1 MTLQAHMQL
10 MTTTP
15 KMPQK
20 SMTKTELLFDIE
32 STGLLRVGSTIHCI
46 VMRNMDNVEEAEV
59 FDYKPERA
67 VIQGVQAL
75 ERAATLIGHTIAG
88 YDIPLLKE
96 QYPDFQPG
104 GEVLDTLVLSRLYY
118 PHIIDR
124 DYERRPQGMPQKL
137 YGRHSLEAWGY
148 RLKCFKGDFAKNTSN
163 DWSTYTPEMLDYCI
177 QDTQVTVKLYELLQR
192 RMNDYA

>member
-1 MTLQAHMQL
+1 MTLKIPKKRP
-10 MTTTP
+10 MTT
-15 KMPQK
+15 
-20 SMTKTELLFDIE
+20 ELIFDLE

-46 VMRNMDNVEEAEV
+46 VLRDAATVEEVEV

-67 VIQGVQAL
+67 VIQGVKAL
-75 ERAATLIGHTIAG
+75 ERADLLIGHNIIG

-96 QYPDFQPG
+96 QFPDFDPR

-118 PHIIDR
+118 PHIADR
-124 DYERRPQGMPQKL
+124 DYERRPQGMPQRL

-148 RLKCFKGDFAKNTSN
+148 RLKCFKGDFGKSDSN

-177 QDTQVTVKLYELLQR
+177 QDTQVTAKLYELLLR